1 MNAAFNTG
9 ASNPDAFNTGAPNPN
24 ISNPNAF
31 NTGTF
36 DTGAPVL
43 ALEELIALRHRAKG
57 MTAPPRRVFSTLE
70 GGYRSPFKGRGMEFA
85 ETRVYQPGD
94 DIRHM
99 EWRVTA
105 RTGKPHVKLFREE
118 RERAVL
124 VWTDCRPP
132 MFHATRGRFKM
143 AQAAL
148 AATLAAWSAVLRG
161 DRLGGLIFSEHRH
174 RELRPMRGDRAALE
188 LIRELLRFSGQPAVS
203 SAFAPAPPHPTVPAA
218 PTPTAQPLHHALLRL
233 RRVVLPGSSVFL
245 FSDFRGVDQTDQAHL
260 ARMAQHNQVTLFF
273 IHDPLE
279 RTLPPPG
286 GRYPLTASGSGLSRL
301 LNVDDPR
308 IRQAHA
314 ARFVA
319 RQEGLRTLC
328 RSIGAHFIS
337 CSTEDDAPA
346 LLRQHLGA
354 LCA

>member
-1 MNAAFNTG
+1 MNA
-9 ASNPDAFNTGAPNPN
+9 APNPN
-24 ISNPNAF
+24 
-31 NTGTF
+31 
-36 DTGAPVL
+36 APLL
-43 ALEELIALRHRAKG
+43 ALEELIALRHGAKG
-57 MTAPPRRVFSTLE
+57 IKAPPRRVFSALE

-94 DIRHM
+94 EIRHM

-132 MFHATRGRFKM
+132 MFHATRGRFKV

-148 AATLAAWSAVLRG
+148 AATLVAWSAVLRG
-161 DRLGGLIFSEHRH
+161 DRLGGLIFSEQQH

-188 LIRELLRFSGQPAVS
+188 LIRELLRFTGQPAGS
-203 SAFAPAPPHPTVPAA
+203 SAPSPSQPRPAPI
-218 PTPTAQPLHHALLRL
+218 QPLNHALLRL

-279 RTLPPPG
+279 RALPPPG
-286 GRYPLTASGSGLSRL
+286 GRYPLAASGSGLSRL

-314 ARFVA
+314 ARFVV
-319 RQEGLRTLC
+319 RQEGLRALC

-346 LLRQHLGA
+346 LLRHHLGTVFP
-354 LCA
+354 